1 MIFVTDANIIF
12 SAIPKPKS
20 LIAAIILDF
29 GSNLILIAPEFL
41 KQEVKKNSVKLKKDS
56 GLNEETLDEVIELIF
71 SRIHFYPDEAVPDYI
86 QNHAD
91 QIVADIDAKDS
102 VYVGF
107 ALYFNTKIWTGDQ
120 KLYRALQAKGFD
132 LILHTTNLIPFLSSN
147 FRNYS

>member
-1 MIFVTDANIIF
+1 MILVIDANIIF
-12 SAIPKPKS
+12 NAILKPKS
-20 LIAAIILDF
+20 LFAAIKLNFDSYF
-29 GSNLILIAPEFL
+29 ILIVPEFL
-41 KQEVKKNSVKLKKDS
+41 KQEIKKNSVKLNKIS

-102 VYVGF
+102 FYVGF

-132 LILHTTNLIPFLSSN
+132 LILHTTNLFPSLSSN